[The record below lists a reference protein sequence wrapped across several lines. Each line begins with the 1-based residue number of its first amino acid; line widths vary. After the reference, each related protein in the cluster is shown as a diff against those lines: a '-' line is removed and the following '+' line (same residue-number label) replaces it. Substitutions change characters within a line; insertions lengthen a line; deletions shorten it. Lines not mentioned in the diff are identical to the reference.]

1 MIDIM
6 GLSGQMH
13 KEYIVTT
20 GIKGEILG
28 VRTVQ
33 NRGRIQIPK
42 KIRDSINLKDGDN
55 IYWIRGL
62 DGRFYIAKAV
72 ELR

>member
-1 MIDIM
+1 MPVQRYTI
-6 GLSGQMH
+6 
-13 KEYIVTT
+13 TT
-20 GIKGEILG
+20 DIKGEIMG

-33 NRGRIQIPK
+33 DRGRLQIPK
-42 KIRDSINLKDGDN
+42 KVRELIGLEDGDSV
-55 IYWIRGL
+55 YWVQGL

>member
-1 MIDIM
+1 MP
-6 GLSGQMH
+6 SQR
-13 KEYIVTT
+13 YTVTAD
-20 GIKGEILG
+20 IKGEIMG

-33 NRGRIQIPK
+33 DRGRLQIPK
-42 KIRDSINLKDGDN
+42 KVRDLIGLEDGDSV
-55 IYWIRGL
+55 YWIHGL

>member
-1 MIDIM
+1 MPAQRYTI
-6 GLSGQMH
+6 
-13 KEYIVTT
+13 TT
-20 GIKGEILG
+20 DIKGEIMG

-33 NRGRIQIPK
+33 DRGRLQIPK
-42 KIRDSINLKDGDN
+42 KVRDLIGLEDGDSV
-55 IYWIRGL
+55 YWVQGL

>member
-1 MIDIM
+1 MPVQRYTI
-6 GLSGQMH
+6 
-13 KEYIVTT
+13 TT
-20 GIKGEILG
+20 DIKGEIMG

-33 NRGRIQIPK
+33 DRGRLQIPK
-42 KIRDSINLKDGDN
+42 KVRELIGLEDGDSV
-55 IYWIRGL
+55 YMVQGL

>member
-1 MIDIM
+1 MPAQRYTITTDI
-6 GLSGQMH
+6 
-13 KEYIVTT
+13 T
-20 GIKGEILG
+20 GEIMG

-33 NRGRIQIPK
+33 DRGRLQIPK
-42 KIRDSINLKDGDN
+42 KVRDLIGLEDGDSV
-55 IYWIRGL
+55 YWVQGL

>member
-1 MIDIM
+1 MPVQRYTI
-6 GLSGQMH
+6 
-13 KEYIVTT
+13 TT
-20 GIKGEILG
+20 DIKGEIMG

-33 NRGRIQIPK
+33 DRGRLQIPK
-42 KIRDSINLKDGDN
+42 KVRDLIGLEDGDSV
-55 IYWIRGL
+55 YWVQGL

>member
-1 MIDIM
+1 MPVQRYTI
-6 GLSGQMH
+6 
-13 KEYIVTT
+13 TT
-20 GIKGEILG
+20 DIKGEIVG

-33 NRGRIQIPK
+33 DRGRLQIPK
-42 KIRDSINLKDGDN
+42 KVRDLIGLEDGDSV
-55 IYWIRGL
+55 YWVQGL

>member
-1 MIDIM
+1 MPAQRYTI
-6 GLSGQMH
+6 
-13 KEYIVTT
+13 TT
-20 GIKGEILG
+20 DIKGEIMG

-33 NRGRIQIPK
+33 DRGRLQIPK
-42 KIRDSINLKDGDN
+42 KVRDLIGLEDGDSV
-55 IYWIRGL
+55 YWIQGL

>member
-1 MIDIM
+1 M
-6 GLSGQMH
+6 
-13 KEYIVTT
+13 
-20 GIKGEILG
+20 G

-33 NRGRIQIPK
+33 DRGRLQIPK
-42 KIRDSINLKDGDN
+42 KVRELIGLEDGDSV
-55 IYWIRGL
+55 YWIQGL

>member
-1 MIDIM
+1 MPAQRYTITTDI
-6 GLSGQMH
+6 
-13 KEYIVTT
+13 T
-20 GIKGEILG
+20 GEIMG

-33 NRGRIQIPK
+33 DRGRLQIPK
-42 KIRDSINLKDGDN
+42 KVRDLIGLEDGDSV
-55 IYWIRGL
+55 YWIQGL

>member
-1 MIDIM
+1 
-6 GLSGQMH
+6 MH
-13 KEYIVTT
+13 RKEYSITSNIT
-20 GIKGEILG
+20 GEILG

-42 KIRDSINLKDGDN
+42 VIRDLIGLEDGDN
-55 IYWIRGL
+55 VYWIQGL

>member
-1 MIDIM
+1 MPAQRYTI
-6 GLSGQMH
+6 
-13 KEYIVTT
+13 TT
-20 GIKGEILG
+20 DIKGEIMG

-33 NRGRIQIPK
+33 DRGRLQIPRK
-42 KIRDSINLKDGDN
+42 VRDLIGLEDGDSV
-55 IYWIRGL
+55 YWIQGL

>member
-1 MIDIM
+1 MPAQRYTITPDI
-6 GLSGQMH
+6 
-13 KEYIVTT
+13 T
-20 GIKGEILG
+20 GEIMG

-33 NRGRIQIPK
+33 DRGRLQIPK
-42 KIRDSINLKDGDN
+42 KVRDLIGLEDGDSV
-55 IYWIRGL
+55 YWIQGL

>member
-1 MIDIM
+1 MPAQRYTITPDI
-6 GLSGQMH
+6 
-13 KEYIVTT
+13 T
-20 GIKGEILG
+20 GEIMG

-33 NRGRIQIPK
+33 DRGRLQIPK
-42 KIRDSINLKDGDN
+42 KVRDLIGLEDGDSV
-55 IYWIRGL
+55 YWVQGL

>member
-1 MIDIM
+1 MPAQRYTI
-6 GLSGQMH
+6 
-13 KEYIVTT
+13 TT
-20 GIKGEILG
+20 DIKGEIMG

-33 NRGRIQIPK
+33 DRGRLQIPK
-42 KIRDSINLKDGDN
+42 KVRELIGLEDGDSV
-55 IYWIRGL
+55 YWIQGL